1 MSSTTT
7 RLYPAYRVF
16 PLTATNV
23 FWAKLAV
30 QIAFGCLFL
39 LDSFFFV
46 LSYATFDFFGAR
58 NSPFFSWLRQLSFI
72 MQMLYF
78 PALCAALLCIEMGRE
93 RERARRLA
101 FFFVIAQLAAG
112 AVLVLVQS
120 KAGLYGCALLF
131 GPVVQKL
138 LGSVDPYI
146 QAVAGLIPLAW
157 ISAIHIRTSFRATG
171 SQAISNTM
179 RLSSFLMAAL
189 AVSLLYLGAARMR
202 LASSDQPF
210 TLPALSFS
218 VASHLAVFALI
229 FVVLQWI
236 RLAASRSSN
245 PGLVQFALRAVVAW
259 ILMAILVRK
268 IVFALLS
275 FNDYLANLY
284 AAIFSLTFVVFIAGL
299 VLKIK
304 EQRALMEAARE
315 PVARGPAS
323 WTGAA
328 WAGASCALVAAVG
341 LFYIFAIKFAA
352 VDWEHILSCVAALL
366 ISSCI
371 LWFFLAVRRP
381 VRNCGTIF
389 LLLLSLVTLGALAG
403 LQRIALRERLAGE
416 LEQYSDYDP
425 SFFAIQQALK
435 PAVQDEEYAAWYK
448 FLALHANIR
457 QPVQA
462 PEMPLTE
469 QLKRTE
475 IKRPNIFVFIID
487 ALRRD
492 YVSAYNPAVTFTPAF
507 SAFAQESVIFD
518 AYSGYAGTE
527 LAVPAILSGI
537 QQLNKTFPEPVRRLN
552 HLQDMVNVDGYDCYT
567 SYNPIV
573 ASLADKSDHITNLS
587 ADLETDDQQEFHH
600 IIRKL
605 EDAILRRTDRNRPI
619 FVYSQPANVHTLY
632 LNWHRGQV
640 DVKPH
645 PGFDDAYAS
654 AVEQVD
660 ASFREFVAFL
670 KKEGL
675 YENSIVIVTADHG
688 ESLGEMGR
696 HGHVNYLTPE
706 VIQIPLMIH
715 LPDRNKSE
723 LAWDAKRL
731 ASLHDITPTL
741 YYLLGHRSLNRGEMV
756 GRSLFYAPGTE
767 QAPQQPDHYF
777 LMSSY
782 MPVFGVLS
790 GDQRSLFFVDAVLDR
805 SFYYDLQHDPHAFKK
820 RMTVPIR
827 DRYDAVIRQDLKA
840 IDRFYGLTEERLG
853 QAAP

>member
-7 RLYPAYRVF
+7 RLFNTYRAF
-16 PLTATNV
+16 PLTSRNV

-39 LDSFFFV
+39 LDSLFFV
-46 LSYATFDFFGAR
+46 LSYVTFDFFGAR
-58 NSPFFSWLRQLSFI
+58 NSPFFSWLRHLSVV
-72 MQMLYF
+72 MQALYF
-78 PALCAALLCIEMGRE
+78 PALCAAVLCIDLGEE

-101 FFFVIAQLAAG
+101 CFFVIAQLAAG
-112 AVLVLVQS
+112 AVLILFES

-131 GPVVQKL
+131 GPIVEKL
-138 LGSVDPYI
+138 LGFVEPFT

-157 ISAIHIRTSFRATG
+157 ISAIHIRTSFRSAG

-179 RLSSFLMAAL
+179 KLSSFLMAAL
-189 AVSLLYLGAARMR
+189 TVSLLYLGAARMR

-210 TLPALSFS
+210 TLSALSFS
-218 VASHLAVFALI
+218 VASHLAVFALL

-236 RLAASRSSN
+236 RLVASRAPN
-245 PGLVQFALRAVVAW
+245 PGLAQFALRAVVAW
-259 ILMAILVRK
+259 LLLAVLVRK
-268 IVFALLS
+268 IIFALLS
-275 FNDYLANLY
+275 FNDHLANLY
-284 AAIFSLTFVVFIAGL
+284 AAIFSFTFVLFIAGL

-304 EQRALMEAARE
+304 EQRALMYGAQEPAARG
-315 PVARGPAS
+315 RGP
-323 WTGAA
+323 
-328 WAGASCALVAAVG
+328 WARASCLLAAAG
-341 LFYIFAIKFAA
+341 GFFYIFDIKLAA
-352 VDWEHILSCVAALL
+352 VDWEHVLSCVAALVT
-366 ISSCI
+366 SSFI
-371 LWFFLAVRRP
+371 LWFFLAVRHRA
-381 VRNCGTIF
+381 RNYGTVF
-389 LLLLSLVTLGALAG
+389 LLLLSLITVGGLAG
-403 LQRIALRERLAGE
+403 LQGMALRERLAGE

-435 PAVQDEEYAAWYK
+435 PGVQDEKYATWYK
-448 FLALHANIR
+448 FLAQHANIR
-457 QPVQA
+457 PPVQA

-475 IKRPNIFVFIID
+475 IKRPHIFVFVID

-507 SAFAQESVIFD
+507 GAFAQESVVFEH

-537 QQLNKTFPEPVRRLN
+537 QQVNKTFPEPVRRLN
-552 HLQDMVNVDGYDCYT
+552 HLQDMINVDGYDCYA

-573 ASLADKSDHITNLS
+573 AALADKSDRITNLS
-587 ADLETDDQQEFHH
+587 SDLEMDEQQEFHH

-605 EDAILRRTDRNRPI
+605 EEAILRRTDQKRPI

-640 DVKPH
+640 EVKPH
-645 PGFDDAYAS
+645 PGFDDPYAS

-660 ASFREFVAFL
+660 ASFGEFVAFL

-675 YENSIVIVTADHG
+675 YENSIVVVTADHG

-715 LPDRNKSE
+715 LPERDKSE
-723 LAWDAKRL
+723 LVWDVNQL
-731 ASLHDITPTL
+731 VSLHDITPTL
-741 YYLLGHRSLNRGEMV
+741 YYLLGHRPLNRGEMI
-756 GRSLFYAPGTE
+756 GRSLFSSPGAG
-767 QAPQQPDHYF
+767 QAPKPPDHYF

-827 DRYDAVIRQDLKA
+827 DRYEGVIRQDLEA
-840 IDRFYGLTEERLG
+840 IDRFYGLTEEVLG
-853 QAAP
+853 QAGP